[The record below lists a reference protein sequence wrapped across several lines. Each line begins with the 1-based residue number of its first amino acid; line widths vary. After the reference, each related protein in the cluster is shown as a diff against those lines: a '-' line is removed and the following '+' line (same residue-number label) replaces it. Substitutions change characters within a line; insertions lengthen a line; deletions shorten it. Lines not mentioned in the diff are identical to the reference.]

1 MSEIWI
7 IILILAGVGAIV
19 FFGFWRRKKTIE
31 KAQVNTLSRLPIDW
45 PPSFAY
51 KVDEPNTP
59 FIQSNVPIPDNVI
72 EVCTR
77 ALGYMIRAT
86 NERFGW
92 SGKATVFEYNIA
104 FLEPTATNQD
114 GSPALMVHIKNA
126 EGKILQS
133 IQSAGTCIGVGSDG
147 IIPTN
152 ICLPH
157 QAATN
162 WRYLNYL
169 LHSVYNE
176 GEHDRENH
184 CDKSVFNSYLGAN
197 DIHPHTPPQFPMEM
211 PDAPSKAGFLNRE
224 QAAVCRLPKPG
235 GETVITGRK

>member
-1 MSEIWI
+1 LNETLT
-7 IILILAGVGAIV
+7 IILILLGVGAIV
-19 FFGFWRRKKTIE
+19 FIGWYSRRKTIQ
-31 KAQVNTLSRLPIDW
+31 KAEQGTASRMPVDW

-51 KVDEPNTP
+51 KVDEPNKP
-59 FIQSNVPIPDNVI
+59 FIQSNVPIPDNVV

-86 NERFGW
+86 NEKYGW
-92 SGKATVFEYNIA
+92 SGKATVYEYNIA

-114 GSPALMVHIKNA
+114 GSPALMVHIKSA
-126 EGKILQS
+126 EGKITQS
-133 IQSAGTCIGVGSDG
+133 IQSAGTCIGVGKDG

-169 LHSVYNE
+169 LYSVYNE

-184 CDKSVFNSYLGAN
+184 CDKNVFYKYLGEN

-211 PDAPSKAGFLNRE
+211 PETKPLGFIQRDPANCKLHTGTM
-224 QAAVCRLPKPG
+224 L
-235 GETVITGRK
+235 TGRK